1 MRSNPILFVLI
12 LVRVLLNQNF
22 IGNDEGGSCRAVVSG
37 RRYNKALSTTQAET
51 QRAKATHLTS
61 VFCTLKLQEVEMK
74 IQAYVW
80 GLRIR
85 DDRI

>member
-61 VFCTLKLQEVEMK
+61 VICFLYSETS
-74 IQAYVW
+74 
-80 GLRIR
+80 GGR
-85 DDRI
+85 DEDPSTCMGTSDQR

>member
-37 RRYNKALSTTQAET
+37 RRYNEALSTTQAET

-61 VFCTLKLQEVEMK
+61 VFCTLKPQEVEMK

-80 GLRIR
+80 GARIR